1 MAKFKVLATVAG
13 ALHVVASP
21 PEALA
26 GVPGVTAAVTSSA
39 FGFDPL
45 AWGIGGLGGAFLY
58 LRGSPVGRPEAISNA
73 LLSIVLGGVAAPVA
87 YISAALYHPELKSI
101 PGQYLVAIVLS
112 FGWPPLSKL
121 ALHELKVRLS
131 ALRTFFSGGTQ

>member
-1 MAKFKVLATVAG
+1 MAKFKTMAIATG
-13 ALHVVASP
+13 ALHVAASP
-21 PEALA
+21 KYALA
-26 GVPGVTAAVTSSA
+26 GATGVTAAVTSSA

-58 LRGSPVGRPEAISNA
+58 LRGLPVGRPEAISNA

-87 YISAALYHPELKSI
+87 YISAALYYPELRSI

-121 ALHELKVRLS
+121 ALSELRTRLS